1 MTDTRTEHTPEATN
15 PGSGLKKVSEISYRF
30 GAWHIYFEPPP
41 IPCRNSDWHF
51 YHEDY
56 DGAPDAND
64 GRAGH
69 AESVDGCLREIREIE
84 EWEEAARAITRA
96 RQIGEAG

>member
-1 MTDTRTEHTPEATN
+1 MSDIAKFTPGDESLTI
-15 PGSGLKKVSEISYRF
+15 PGNGLKKVSEISYRF

-51 YHEDY
+51 YHDDY

-64 GRAGH
+64 NRAGH

-84 EWEEAARAITRA
+84 EWDEAASIVSRA
-96 RQIGEAG
+96 RGEA